1 MSGFRKLIATLAVLT
16 VASFA
21 LAACGGDDE
30 SSEAGST
37 VAEQTTSSETTSSET
52 TSTGTTSTETDSG
65 GAGGGSTGGSGTVEI
80 AADPGQLAF
89 TTADVEAAAGD
100 VTIAFENP
108 ADIGHDVRIED
119 SSGADVGG
127 TEVITNDS
135 TTATVALEAGDYTYF
150 CSIPGHRPAG
160 MEGTLSVK

>member
-1 MSGFRKLIATLAVLT
+1 MSGFRKLIIALAALAV
-16 VASFA
+16 ASLA

-30 SSEAGST
+30 PSDAGST
-37 VAEQTTSSETTSSET
+37 VAEQTTSSEATSTET
-52 TSTGTTSTETDSG
+52 TGTETDSG
-65 GAGGGSTGGSGTVEI
+65 GSGGGSEPAGGSGGSVEI

-89 TTADVEAAAGD
+89 TTGDVETAAGE

-108 ADIGHDVRIED
+108 ADIGHDVRLED

-135 TTATVALEAGDYTYF
+135 TTATVELEAGDYTYF